1 MLAVKSSSDKTFRG
15 DKLQIYDSLPEENGL
30 QRYLVGGA
38 VRDKLLNID
47 SYDKDWVVVGST
59 PQEMESLGFTAVGKD
74 FPVFLHPKTKEEHAL
89 ARTERKSGSGY
100 TGFECYFAPDVSL
113 EEDLMRRD
121 LTINAIAQDDEGQLY
136 DPHHGQKDLSDRIL
150 RHVSDAFVEDPL
162 RVLRVAR
169 FAAKL
174 HHLNFTVAPETMD
187 MMSEIVQ
194 SGELAHLTAERVWQE
209 WHKSLST
216 PHPEVFLSV
225 LKECG
230 ALAIVLPEVDALF
243 GVPQPEKWHPEIDTG
258 IHTLMVAQQAA
269 LLSPS
274 LPVRFAAQVH
284 DLGKG
289 VTPESEWPSHKMH
302 CHTGLKI
309 IKKLCERVRVPNE
322 FRDLALLVCEQHS
335 NIHRAGE
342 LKPTTFL
349 KVLNKFDVWRKPDR
363 LNDILLCCQADHAG
377 RRGLEDQP
385 YPQKARFEA
394 AYQAALQVEVKAII
408 ADGFK
413 GKDIREEQEKR
424 RAVAIESALSEI
436 TDS

>member
-15 DKLQIYDSLPEENGL
+15 DKLQIYDSLPKERGL

-38 VRDKLLNID
+38 VRDRLLNID
-47 SYDKDWVVVGST
+47 SYDRDWVVVGST

-121 LTINAIAQDDEGQLY
+121 LTINAIAQDDKGALC
-136 DPHHGQKDLSDRIL
+136 DPYHGQQDLDDRIL

-174 HHLNFTVAPETMD
+174 HHLNFTIATETMV

-230 ALAIVLPEVDALF
+230 ALAVILPEIDALF

-269 LLSPS
+269 LLSSS
-274 LPVRFAAQVH
+274 LPVRFTAQVH

-289 VTPESEWPSHKMH
+289 VTPQVEWPSHKMH

-377 RRGLEDQP
+377 RKGLEDQP
-385 YPQKARFEA
+385 YPQKARFEV
-394 AYQAALQVEVKAII
+394 AYQAALQVEVKSII
-408 ADGFK
+408 ADGFQ
-413 GKDIREEQEKR
+413 GKDIREEQERR
-424 RAVAIESALSEI
+424 RAAAIESALSELA
-436 TDS
+436 TS

>member
-15 DKLQIYDSLPEENGL
+15 DKLQIYDSLPKESGL

-59 PQEMESLGFTAVGKD
+59 PKEMESRGFTAVGKD

-121 LTINAIAQDDEGQLY
+121 LTINAIAQDNEGNLH
-136 DPHHGQKDLSDRIL
+136 DPYHGQQDLSDRIL

-174 HHLNFTVAPETMD
+174 HHLGFSVAPETMT
-187 MMSEIVQ
+187 MMATIVE

-230 ALAIVLPEVDALF
+230 ALAVVLPELDALF

-302 CHTGLKI
+302 CHTGVKI

-363 LNDILLCCQADHAG
+363 LDDILLCCQADHAG
-377 RRGLEDQP
+377 RKGLEAQP
-385 YPQKARFEA
+385 YPQKARFEV
-394 AYQAALQVEVKAII
+394 AYRAALQVEVKTII

-424 RAVAIESALSEI
+424 RAVAIENALSEL
-436 TDS
+436 TNS